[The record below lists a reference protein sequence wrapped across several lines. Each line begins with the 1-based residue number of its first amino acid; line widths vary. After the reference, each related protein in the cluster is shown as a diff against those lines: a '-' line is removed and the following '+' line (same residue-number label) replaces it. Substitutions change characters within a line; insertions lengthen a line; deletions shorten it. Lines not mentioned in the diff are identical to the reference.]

1 MSIPATLSRSAGASG
16 RVLGTLA
23 ALATALAVAVVLAP
37 PALAALGSDR
47 DLADHHHHL
56 VDSLRAAFVGYW
68 RSGDRA
74 LSPT

>member
-1 MSIPATLSRSAGASG
+1 MSIPATLSRSAGVSG
-16 RVLGTLA
+16 RALGTLA

-47 DLADHHHHL
+47 DLADHHHL